1 MTAGEDERFAAELR
15 SAIEQSGLTL
25 TAISQRL
32 RTRRRPV
39 SVATL
44 RNWQSGRSPP
54 GGEQS
59 LGVVAA
65 LEELPGRSPD
75 SLAALVGG
83 PRLRGRTV
91 GRTSCRG
98 HRSSEGAFSGALGA

>member
-44 RNWQSGRSPP
+44 SNWQSGRSPP
-54 GGEQS
+54 GDEQP
-59 LGVVAA
+59 LGVVAPR
-65 LEELPGRSPD
+65 EELLGRARD
-75 SLAALVGG
+75 SLAAPVGG
-83 PRLRGRTV
+83 PPLRGRPV
-91 GRTSCRG
+91 GATSCLGR
-98 HRSSEGAFSGALGA
+98 RSRHEVVAG